1 MNHTLVNF
9 LALIALAELEKATGY
24 QGAEVRTVDLS
35 SFKSVQDFANG
46 IEEEDLALDIMV
58 YNSAV
63 LMNEHQ
69 ETADGWE
76 QTYALV
82 QS

>member
-1 MNHTLVNF
+1 M
-9 LALIALAELEKATGY
+9 
-24 QGAEVRTVDLS
+24 RTVDLS
-35 SFKSVQDFANG
+35 SFKSVQNFANG
-46 IEEEDLALDIMV
+46 IEEEGLALDIMV

-69 ETADGWE
+69 ETVDGWE
-76 QTYALV
+76 QTYVSV